1 MPTFSR
7 IAAPESA
14 GATTSIPVVFSV
26 GTDPVE
32 FGLVASFNHPGGN
45 VTGISSQN
53 SELAAKR
60 LGLMLDLLPNVER
73 FAVLVNPSNPN
84 AASLTKDVQAAGSA
98 IGRQIEMLAASTAR
112 DIDAAIATLTQ
123 KRADALVVSPDP
135 LLDNRRLQIVTL
147 AAHQRLPAIYS
158 FRENVDIGGLMS
170 YGSSAATVFPYLTN
184 RL

>member
-123 KRADALVVSPDP
+123 KRADALHCWTTVVCKSSPS
-135 LLDNRRLQIVTL
+135 RRINGCLRSTPS
-147 AAHQRLPAIYS
+147 AR
-158 FRENVDIGGLMS
+158 MS
-170 YGSSAATVFPYLTN
+170 ISADS
-184 RL
+184 

>member
-158 FRENVDIGGLMS
+158 FR
-170 YGSSAATVFPYLTN
+170 
-184 RL
+184 